1 MKRNPWVPAALLAA
15 TLLAACGG
23 GSDNSPPPQARDP
36 LEVPAAANASAAA
49 MVNFLGG
56 LPTESVNDREAV
68 SVDSFAP
75 PTSETD
81 EPVPV
86 GG

>member
-1 MKRNPWVPAALLAA
+1 MKRYRLGLAVLAA
-15 TLLAACGG
+15 AASLAACGG
-23 GSDNSPPPQARDP
+23 GSDNPPAQARDP
-36 LEVPAAANASAAA
+36 LEVPAAASTSSAA
-49 MVNFLGG
+49 MVNYLGG

-68 SVDSFAP
+68 SVDNFAP
-75 PTSETD
+75 AKSETD

>member
-1 MKRNPWVPAALLAA
+1 MMRNTWALAVLATA

-23 GSDNSPPPQARDP
+23 GSDNPPPQARDP

-49 MVNFLGG
+49 MVNFLGA
-56 LPTESVNDREAV
+56 LPTESVNDREPV

>member
-1 MKRNPWVPAALLAA
+1 MKRNTWGLAA
-15 TLLAACGG
+15 MAATALLAACGG
-23 GSDNSPPPQARDP
+23 GSDGPPPQARDP

-56 LPTESVNDREAV
+56 LPSESVNDREPV

-75 PTSETD
+75 PTIETD